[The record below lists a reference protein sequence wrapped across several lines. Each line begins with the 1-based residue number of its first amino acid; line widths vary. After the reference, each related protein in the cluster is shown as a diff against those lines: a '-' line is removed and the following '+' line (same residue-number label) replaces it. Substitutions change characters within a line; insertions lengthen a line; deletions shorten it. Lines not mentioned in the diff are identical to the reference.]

1 MSRRVEA
8 VVAAGGCLALSLA
21 SSVPGH
27 AETPPD
33 LASATVEPAVV
44 RVDGDTVYFT
54 GHISDAS
61 AKIFADAVAP
71 LQRGQVTR
79 LVVSSGGGDTVPG
92 RRIGQWVHDMGIVV
106 EVDKIC
112 FSSCANYI
120 FPAARGRVIRAES
133 FVGWHGNERAF
144 EVEARRAGVPLEAFM
159 RPMFQSWLDKSTP
172 AEREGL
178 SRDAYFAKQIG
189 AMRESVAAEGRY
201 YAQLGLADTFAACGV
216 GDDLEKRPGFKDQR
230 GWGFSIADME
240 RLGLAHTSYLG
251 DGPYEAS
258 WRFKTYLVALTADE
272 CASLLRV
279 ESHFGS

>member
-1 MSRRVEA
+1 MSRRGGW
-8 VVAAGGCLALSLA
+8 VAAAGWCAALALVAHA
-21 SSVPGH
+21 SAC

-33 LASATVEPAVV
+33 LASATVEPAIV

-54 GHISDAS
+54 GHISAAS
-61 AKIFADAVAP
+61 AKIFATAVAP

-79 LVVSSGGGDTVPG
+79 MVVSSGGGDTVPG
-92 RRIGQWVHDMGIVV
+92 REIGQWVHDMGIVV

-120 FPAARGRVIRAES
+120 FPAARGRVIRADS

-144 EVEARRAGVPLEAFM
+144 EVEASRAGVTLEAFM
-159 RPMFQSWLDKSTP
+159 RPMFQPLLEKSTLK
-172 AEREGL
+172 EREGL
-178 SRDAYFAKQIG
+178 TRDAYFAKQIG
-189 AMRESVAAEGRY
+189 GMRESVAAEGRY

-216 GDDLEKRPGFKDQR
+216 GDVLEKRPGFKDQR

-251 DGPYEAS
+251 DGAYEAS

-272 CASLLRV
+272 CVSLLRQ
-279 ESHFGS
+279 

>member
-1 MSRRVEA
+1 MEA
-8 VVAAGGCLALSLA
+8 VVAAGGCVVLALLSCA
-21 SSVPGH
+21 PGH

-33 LASATVEPAVV
+33 LASATVEPALV
-44 RVDGDTVYFT
+44 RVEGDTVYFI

-120 FPAARGRVIRAES
+120 FPAARGRVIRADS

-144 EVEARRAGVPLEAFM
+144 EVQASRAGVTLEAFM
-159 RPMFQSWLDKSTP
+159 RPMLQPLLEKSTLQ
-172 AEREGL
+172 EREGL
-178 SRDAYFAKQIG
+178 SRDAYYARQIG
-189 AMRESVAAEGRY
+189 AMRESVAAEGQY

-216 GDDLEKRPGFKDQR
+216 GDVLEKRPGFKDQR

-240 RLGLAHTSYLG
+240 RLGLTHTSYLG

-272 CASLLRV
+272 CASMLRV
-279 ESHFGS
+279 ERPRGP